1 MKYFS
6 IFILSLLIVKSTFCA
21 EANWEWVQTSKG
33 KNTNSIIW
41 ELQKVNF
48 LKSELP
54 AFKEDFGFKRKNK
67 KSSLDEA
74 LMEVLGGPPDESVS
88 RDESSIVL
96 TACRPHSCDEKGFY
110 WVNSKDKTSIMAIIH
125 FVYQGKLDKS
135 PQLFL
140 ASKNY
145 KCGQYPDAA
154 NIQMNFWLKSKKV
167 TPLKIRC
174 LYDGHVG
181 EGKI

>member
-1 MKYFS
+1 MKNLS
-6 IFILSLLIVKSTFCA
+6 IFILSLLVANLAFCA
-21 EANWEWVQTSKG
+21 ETNWEWVKTSKG

-41 ELQKVNF
+41 DLKKLNF

-54 AFKEDFGFKRKNK
+54 AFKEDFGFERKPK

-74 LMEVLGGPPDESVS
+74 LMVVLGGPSDASLSP
-88 RDESSIVL
+88 DESSIVL
-96 TACRPHSCDEKGFY
+96 TACRPLSCDEKGFY
-110 WVNSKDKTSIMAIIH
+110 WVNSKVKTSIMAIIH
-125 FVYQGKLDKS
+125 FVYQGKFNKS

-145 KCGQYPDAA
+145 KCGEYPEAA
-154 NIQMNFWLKSKKV
+154 NIQINFWLKSKKV

-174 LYDGHVG
+174 LHEGTVG
-181 EGKI
+181 EGRI